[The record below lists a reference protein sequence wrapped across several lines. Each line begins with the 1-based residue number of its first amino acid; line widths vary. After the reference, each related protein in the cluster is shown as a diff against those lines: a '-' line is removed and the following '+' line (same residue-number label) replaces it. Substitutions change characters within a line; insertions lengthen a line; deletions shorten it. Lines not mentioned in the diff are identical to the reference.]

1 MSAPK
6 ISRRNIIISLLVSI
20 TWIAT
25 ALYFDIFRG
34 MKDAIG
40 GIIGLAIGIFLV
52 LNLLILPKATSI
64 ISYLF
69 KAQRNV
75 SLTSEAQTTSG
86 LITNYKKTA
95 NQTIFSVNYL
105 DYQRDFQVDS
115 RVLVRPFEIGEK
127 ITVHFDPENPIN
139 AYLDLNVQDFNTFN
153 NDEYDSVFKLLEINP
168 KSNHDYE
175 LVGEISG
182 EQLHGKKVAIT
193 QTIQHDN
200 LSYYVPGK
208 IFPCRVN
215 SYDEQASI
223 DIKIS

>member
-1 MSAPK
+1 MPAPK
-6 ISRRNIIISLLVSI
+6 ISRTNIIISLLGSI
-20 TWIAT
+20 TLITT

-52 LNLLILPKATSI
+52 LNLVIIPKTTSI

-75 SLTSEAQTTSG
+75 SLTSKAQTTSG
-86 LITNYKKTA
+86 LITNSKNTA
-95 NQTIFSVNYL
+95 NQTIFSVKYL

-115 RVLVRPFEIGEK
+115 RVLVRPYEIGEK
-127 ITVHFDPENPIN
+127 ITVHFDPENPMN
-139 AYLDLNVQDFNTFN
+139 AYLDLNEQNSSTCN
-153 NDEYDSVFKLLEINP
+153 NNEYNSVFKLLEINP
-168 KSNHDYE
+168 KSRSDFE

-193 QTIQHDN
+193 QMIEHDN
-200 LSYYVPGK
+200 LSYYIPGK
-208 IFPCRVN
+208 IFPCRIN
-215 SYDEQASI
+215 IYDDQPSI